1 MWTQYFSPTSLDAAL
16 EMLAEQVQFSQ
27 RNGTALPRLIAGGTD
42 IMIEFERGVRK
53 ACAIIDI
60 SRLQDL
66 NRITLESNSLGN
78 DVIHLGPL
86 VTHNEVIV
94 SALCVE
100 RATPL
105 ALACREVGA
114 PQIRNRATVAG
125 NLITASPANDTITAL
140 IALDAQVTLRSVR
153 GSRVVPLA
161 EFYLGVRK
169 TVMQPDEML
178 IDIAMPALKPNQH
191 GIYLKLGLRRAQAIS
206 VVNCAVVIEQA
217 PTGLIAA
224 DDGNTSATPAI
235 TDIRIALGAV
245 APKII
250 RAEAAERS
258 LVGNPLS
265 EFTITR
271 AAHFAQSAATPISDV
286 RSSATYRQDMV
297 GVLVERALRRLETGR
312 VLAEWAS
319 PAVLVAGLQVA
330 DASAANSDAAT
341 ATVNGMAY
349 TIPADAHDKSVLRW
363 LREDCGLIGT
373 KEGCAE
379 GECGAC
385 TVLMDGKA
393 VMSCLVPAPRAAGAA
408 LTTIEG
414 VGDDEKLHPLQ
425 QAFIDCAA
433 VQCGYCTP
441 GFIMSGAA
449 LFVENGNPS
458 DGQIKEAI
466 SGNLC
471 RCTGYYKIL
480 EAFDQTRRAMQPQQ

>member
-16 EMLAEQVQFSQ
+16 ETLAEQVQASQ
-27 RNGTALPRLIAGGTD
+27 RNGNALPRLIAGGTD
-42 IMIEFERGVRK
+42 LMIEFERGVRK

-60 SRLQDL
+60 SRLQGL
-66 NRITLESNSLGN
+66 NRIALEADSAGA
-78 DVIHLGPL
+78 DIIHLGPL
-86 VTHNEVIV
+86 VTHNDVV
-94 SALCVE
+94 ASSLCVE

-140 IALDAQVTLRSVR
+140 IALDAHVTLRSVR
-153 GSRVVPLA
+153 GSRVVPLS
-161 EFYLGVRK
+161 EFYVGVRK

-178 IDIAMPALKPNQH
+178 IDIAITALKPNQH

-206 VVNCAVVIEQA
+206 VVNCAVMIEQA
-217 PTGLIAA
+217 TTGLIAA
-224 DDGNTSATPAI
+224 DDGDTNATPAI

-245 APKII
+245 APTII
-250 RAEAAERS
+250 RAKDAERS

-265 EFTITR
+265 EFTIAR
-271 AAHFAQSAATPISDV
+271 AAHLAQATATPISDV

-297 GVLVERALRRLETGR
+297 AVLVERALRRLATGR
-312 VLAEWAS
+312 VVAEWAS
-319 PAVLVAGLQVA
+319 PVVLVT
-330 DASAANSDAAT
+330 DDSATSSDAT
-341 ATVNGMAY
+341 TSNVNGTAY
-349 TIPADAHDKSVLRW
+349 AIPAEAHDKSVLRW

-393 VMSCLVPAPRAAGAA
+393 VMSCLVPAPRAAGSAI
-408 LTTIEG
+408 TTIEG
-414 VGDDEKLHPLQ
+414 VGDDEQLHPLQ

-449 LFVENGNPS
+449 LFAENVNPS

-480 EAFDQTRRAMQPQQ
+480 EAFDQTRRAMQPQ